1 MERKL
6 DDRGLQMRGTHESVM
21 RRSSGEVAGGVCTLT
36 SHGIQ
41 YEHSRPKARNAS
53 VSIVTRSSRCQSGT
67 PAPRVIMDAA
77 RVVAVGGEGASE
89 ESRSA
94 FLDLCGS

>member
-1 MERKL
+1 
-6 DDRGLQMRGTHESVM
+6 MRGTHEPVI
-21 RRSSGEVAGGVCTLT
+21 RLSSGEVAGGMCTLT

-41 YEHSRPKARNAS
+41 YEHSRPRAWNAS

-77 RVVAVGGEGASE
+77 SVVAVEGEGASD